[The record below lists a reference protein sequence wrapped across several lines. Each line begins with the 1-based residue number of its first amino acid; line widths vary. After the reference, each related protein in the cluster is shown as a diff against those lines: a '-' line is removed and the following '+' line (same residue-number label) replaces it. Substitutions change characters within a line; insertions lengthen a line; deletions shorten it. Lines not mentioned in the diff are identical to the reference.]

1 MNECMNEGRLNYKLI
16 PMCVSAYLSLLH
28 DSASGGART
37 ALAPCLETWL
47 APRLAPCYGSRQ
59 PTLYLLAMIWPL
71 LLVGSLHSPLLKR
84 RDNVSEVQRRASKI
98 TMVMIMHHGV
108 YIAYPGLH
116 SNAISTVTVV

>member
-1 MNECMNEGRLNYKLI
+1 MNECMNEGRLNYRLI
-16 PMCVSAYLSLLH
+16 SMCVCIYVSLLH

-47 APRLAPCYGSRQ
+47 APRLGPCYGARA
-59 PTLYLLAMIWPL
+59 PAFYLLSFLCAL
-71 LLVGSLHSPLLKR
+71 LLVRSLHSSLLKR
-84 RDNVSEVQRRASKI
+84 RDNPSEVQRRASKI

-116 SNAISTVTVV
+116 SNAI

>member
-71 LLVGSLHSPLLKR
+71 LLVRSLQTIRFSIFQQDRFEKR
-84 RDNVSEVQRRASKI
+84 IPPSAYRR
-98 TMVMIMHHGV
+98 
-108 YIAYPGLH
+108 
-116 SNAISTVTVV
+116 